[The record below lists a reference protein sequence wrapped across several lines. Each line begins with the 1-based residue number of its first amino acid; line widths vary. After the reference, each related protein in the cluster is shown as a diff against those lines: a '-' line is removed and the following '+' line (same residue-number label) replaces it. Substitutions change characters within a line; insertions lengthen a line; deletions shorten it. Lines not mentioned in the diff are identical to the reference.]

1 MTEQDNNKAKAWL
14 TLADADAVEA
24 KVLDTLAKAL
34 IEPNALSSGVM
45 YPIVDKLC
53 MDYNFQNRIRNMV
66 EPIIRQTMLDEM
78 RNNFKVEHY
87 YEQYNRQ
94 AGYRISYGQHVITQQ
109 NIKIGF

>member
-1 MTEQDNNKAKAWL
+1 MGNDKATAWL
-14 TLADADAVEA
+14 TLADADAVEQ
-24 KVLDTLAKAL
+24 KVLDTIAKAL
-34 IEPNALSSGVM
+34 MESNALNQGIM
-45 YPIVDKLC
+45 YRVVDKLC
-53 MDYNFQNRIRNMV
+53 VDFNFQMRIKNMV
-66 EPIIRQTMLDEM
+66 EPIIRQTMSDEM